1 MITRLFIQNYAIID
15 KLELEFEEGFS
26 VFTGE
31 TGAGKSILVGA
42 INLLLGEKG
51 DSSIVR
57 SGEDKAIIEGEFL
70 IKDRDIKEKIKS
82 YSVDVESS
90 LIIRREISIHQGKN
104 RVFINGFQEPI
115 SKLEEIGQ
123 WLIDIHGQHDHQL
136 LLQQK
141 VHQDILDSYGNLHG
155 DIKIVE
161 NLYKRL
167 MESLNLLK
175 ELEQDQNRL
184 EADRVF
190 MELAVKEIQDAN
202 FYEEEEEEL
211 TESLKKME
219 NAQNISLSLTNARDL
234 IYNNEKSATISLSR
248 AINSISSIESFDPKY
263 TELRQI
269 LDDALTKVEE
279 SGRLLSDYLKELD
292 FDEDTLEKTIE
303 RLELI
308 KDLKRKYKKNTIAE
322 LIQYA
327 EECKRKLSFLENKS
341 GEIQKLTEEI
351 ENLKK
356 ELTSKSIDLSRKR
369 QLVSTELAKKIK
381 EELKFLGMEKA
392 DFIVD
397 IKYVKD
403 ESSPIILNGIPVR
416 VNETGIDRVEFLIS
430 TNPGE
435 EPKPL
440 KKVASGG
447 EISRV
452 MLALKSIFAKSDP
465 VETLIFDEID
475 VGIGGITANNVGLKM
490 KEISKEKQ
498 LFVITHLPQIASKA
512 DFHYFISKSVEGNKT
527 FAKARL
533 LTKEERAGE
542 IARMLGG
549 ETEIALKHAKE
560 MLSN

>member
-57 SGEDKAIIEGEFL
+57 SGEEKAIIEGEFL

-184 EADRVF
+184 EADRAF

-219 NAQNISLSLTNARDL
+219 NAQNISLSLSNARDL

-248 AINSISSIESFDPKY
+248 AITSISSIESFDQKY

-327 EECKRKLSFLENKS
+327 EECKRKLSFLDNKS

>member
-57 SGEDKAIIEGEFL
+57 SGEEKAIIEGEFL

-219 NAQNISLSLTNARDL
+219 NAQNISLSLSNARDL

-248 AINSISSIESFDPKY
+248 AITSISSIESFDPKY

-327 EECKRKLSFLENKS
+327 EECKRKLSFLDNKS
-341 GEIQKLTEEI
+341 GEIQKLSEEI

>member
-57 SGEDKAIIEGEFL
+57 SGEEKAIIEGEFL

-219 NAQNISLSLTNARDL
+219 NAQNISLSLSNARDL

-248 AINSISSIESFDPKY
+248 AITSISSIESFDPKY

-327 EECKRKLSFLENKS
+327 EECKRKLSFLDNKS
-341 GEIQKLTEEI
+341 GEIQKLSEEI

-533 LTKEERAGE
+533 LTEEERAGE

>member
-57 SGEDKAIIEGEFL
+57 SGEEKAIIEGEFL

-184 EADRVF
+184 EADRAF

-219 NAQNISLSLTNARDL
+219 NAQNISLSLSNARDL

-248 AINSISSIESFDPKY
+248 AITSISSIESFDQKY

-327 EECKRKLSFLENKS
+327 EECKRKLSFLDNKS

-475 VGIGGITANNVGLKM
+475 VGIGGITANNVGFKM

>member
-57 SGEDKAIIEGEFL
+57 SGEEKAIIEGEFL

-248 AINSISSIESFDPKY
+248 AITSISSIESFDPKY

-327 EECKRKLSFLENKS
+327 EECKRKLSFLDNKS
-341 GEIQKLTEEI
+341 GEIQKLNEEI

>member
-57 SGEDKAIIEGEFL
+57 SGEEKAIIEGEFL

-327 EECKRKLSFLENKS
+327 EECKRKLSFLDNKS
-341 GEIQKLTEEI
+341 GEIQKLNEEI

>member
-57 SGEDKAIIEGEFL
+57 SGEEKAIIEGEFL

-341 GEIQKLTEEI
+341 GEIQKLNEEI

>member
-57 SGEDKAIIEGEFL
+57 SGEEKAIIEGEFL

-167 MESLNLLK
+167 MESFNLLK

-327 EECKRKLSFLENKS
+327 EECKRKLSFLDNKS
-341 GEIQKLTEEI
+341 GEIQKLNEEI

>member
-57 SGEDKAIIEGEFL
+57 SGEEKAIIEGEFL

-219 NAQNISLSLTNARDL
+219 NAQNISLSLSNARDL

-327 EECKRKLSFLENKS
+327 EECKRKLSFLDNKS